1 MNEHMKDFIKIV
13 KSLGA
18 SDFII
23 KVVNQIMKNKTKK
36 TKDSRSGFLGLLLG
50 TLSTSSLGKKLAD
63 KAVKATSWKEQGVI
77 RLGKGTIRAG
87 QEF

>member
-23 KVVNQIMKNKTKK
+23 KVVNQIIKNKTKK
-36 TKDSRSGFLGLLLG
+36 TKGFEEWI
-50 TLSTSSLGKKLAD
+50 
-63 KAVKATSWKEQGVI
+63 SWLVI
-77 RLGKGTIRAG
+77 RYFKY
-87 QEF
+87 